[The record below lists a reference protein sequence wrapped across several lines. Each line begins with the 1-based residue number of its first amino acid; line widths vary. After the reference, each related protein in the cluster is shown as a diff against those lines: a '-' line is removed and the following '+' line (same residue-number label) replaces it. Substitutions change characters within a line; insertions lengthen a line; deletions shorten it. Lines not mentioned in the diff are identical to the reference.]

1 MIKTHKAFKKFNHMS
16 RQIILKH
23 KEILLI
29 IERLAVQVA
38 ESNLNSTNIVLI
50 GLNERGYFISKMV
63 LEFLKKYL
71 PNTLIDLRNITVSS
85 EGEVNS
91 TVDILNESH
100 TVVIIDDVL
109 NSGKTAFI
117 AADFCFKKGV
127 SKIETMFLA
136 QREYRN
142 FPIHANFVGV
152 SIATT
157 LRDHVYFDNTQST
170 DLQVYLS

>member
-1 MIKTHKAFKKFNHMS
+1 MS

-38 ESNLNSTNIVLI
+38 ESNLNSSNLVLI
-50 GLNERGYFISKMV
+50 GLNKRGYFISEMV

-71 PNTLIDLRNITVSS
+71 PNIQLDLQNISINTEGEINSSS
-85 EGEVNS
+85 EN
-91 TVDILNESH
+91 LNESH
-100 TVVIIDDVL
+100 AVVIIDDVL

-117 AADFCFKKGV
+117 AADYCFKKGV
-127 SKIETMFLA
+127 NKIETLFLA

-157 LRDHVYFDNTQST
+157 LRDHVYFDNTQYS